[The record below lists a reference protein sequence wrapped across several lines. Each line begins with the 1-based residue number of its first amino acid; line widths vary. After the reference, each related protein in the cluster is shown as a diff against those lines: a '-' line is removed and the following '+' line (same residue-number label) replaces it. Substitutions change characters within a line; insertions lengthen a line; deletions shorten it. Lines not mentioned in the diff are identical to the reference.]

1 VGGQRVI
8 AIRSHAS
15 GGIVRYPV
23 DLPLEPGLHL
33 KWSWRVNTL
42 PSAVAETT
50 AATHDYS
57 SIAVEFDDGRD
68 LSWYWSATLKP
79 GEHFPCPL
87 PGWSTETHYVV
98 GSGAVRLGKW
108 VSVDRDVAADA
119 QVALTR
125 MPSKVVAVWLIH
137 MTIPQTQSASTDIRR
152 ISFVSPKG
160 AESII
165 FPT

>member
-1 VGGQRVI
+1 M
-8 AIRSHAS
+8 
-15 GGIVRYPV
+15 RYPV

-68 LSWYWSATLKP
+68 LSWYWSARLKP